1 MGWFTSKEHETKGDD
16 EYKSVLGKTHT
27 DTYHTDSV
35 GKRDQPHSQ
44 DLKISGPKFEPSMKD
59 IHPPSSEKK

>member
-35 GKRDQPHSQ
+35 GKRDQPHS
-44 DLKISGPKFEPSMKD
+44 
-59 IHPPSSEKK
+59 